1 MMVERLVEHDLDE
14 LKKLLLTMAG
24 EVERQLELAIRAL
37 VERDN
42 KLAEEVIAGDNL
54 IDQREVEVDHRVV
67 ELIVRA
73 RPMARD
79 LRLVMTA
86 IKIAPDLER
95 VADHAVGIAR
105 QALEINRLRPL
116 KAFITIPRMAEKAS
130 SMMRDAI
137 GAFVQGDSQLARNVI
152 ERDAEVDWEFE
163 QIFRELLTYMME
175 DPKTIRRALALLM
188 VSRALERIGDHGTNI
203 AEQVVYLVEAEDIRH
218 RRIEGAD
225 GE

>member
-1 MMVERLVEHDLDE
+1 MPERPLEHDLEE

-24 EVERQLELAIRAL
+24 EVEHQLDLAVRGL
-37 VERDN
+37 VERRSE
-42 KLAEEVIAGDNL
+42 LAEQAIAGDTI
-54 IDQREVEVDHRVV
+54 IDQREVEVDHRVI

-95 VADHAVGIAR
+95 VADHAVDIAR
-105 QALEINRLRPL
+105 QALVLNQVPAL
-116 KAFITIPRMAEKAS
+116 KAFITIPHMAEQATA
-130 SMMRDAI
+130 MVRDAI
-137 GAFVQGDSQLARNVI
+137 GAFVRGDSRLAREVI
-152 ERDAEVDWEFE
+152 ARDDEVDSMHE

-175 DPKTIRRALALLM
+175 DPKTIHRALALLL
-188 VSRALERIGDHGTNI
+188 VSRSLERIADQGTNI

-218 RRIEGAD
+218 RHGTEGP
-225 GE
+225 GV

>member
-1 MMVERLVEHDLDE
+1 LEHDLEE

-24 EVERQLELAIRAL
+24 EVEHQLDLAVRGL
-37 VERDN
+37 VERRSE
-42 KLAEEVIAGDNL
+42 LAEQAIAGDTI
-54 IDQREVEVDHRVV
+54 IDQREVEVDHRVI

-95 VADHAVGIAR
+95 VADHAVDIAR
-105 QALEINRLRPL
+105 QALVLNQVPAL
-116 KAFITIPRMAEKAS
+116 KAFITIPHMAEQATA
-130 SMMRDAI
+130 MVRDAI
-137 GAFVQGDSQLARNVI
+137 GAFVRGDSRLAREVI
-152 ERDAEVDWEFE
+152 ARDDEVDSMHE

-175 DPKTIRRALALLM
+175 DPKTIHRALALLL
-188 VSRALERIGDHGTNI
+188 VSRSLERIADQGTNI

-218 RRIEGAD
+218 RHGTEGP
-225 GE
+225 GV

>member
-1 MMVERLVEHDLDE
+1 MVDRPLEHDLEE

-24 EVERQLELAIRAL
+24 EVERQLGRAIQAL
-37 VERDN
+37 VERDSRI
-42 KLAEEVIAGDNL
+42 AEEVIAGDSL
-54 IDQREVEVDHRVV
+54 IDQREVEVDHKVI

-105 QALEINRLRPL
+105 QAMELNRVPPL
-116 KAFITIPRMAEKAS
+116 KAFITIPRMAEKAT
-130 SMMRDAI
+130 SMVRDAI
-137 GAFVQGDSQLARNVI
+137 GAFVASDSQLARQVI
-152 ERDAEVDWEFE
+152 DRDAEVDWEFE

-203 AEQVVYLVEAEDIRH
+203 SEQVVYLVEAEDIRH
-218 RRIEGAD
+218 RHSDGAD

>member
-1 MMVERLVEHDLDE
+1 MMVERLMEHDLDD

-218 RRIEGAD
+218 RRTEGAD